1 MKKVISLSTLSALAA
16 LAPSFAFA
24 AGTLN
29 GVGQTAVSAV
39 GTLQTV
45 VNALIPVAFAAALL
59 FFFWGLAQ
67 YIWGGAEEKEKG
79 RNLMI
84 WGVVAL
90 FIMASI
96 WGIVGVLQ
104 STFNVGNQNTV
115 TVPGINTTGSGSIS
129 A

>member
-1 MKKVISLSTLSALAA
+1 MKKLISLSALGMF
-16 LAPSFAFA
+16 APVFAFA
-24 AGTLN
+24 QLAGGGSTIINAVTTL
-29 GVGQTAVSAV
+29 GQ
-39 GTLQTV
+39 V
-45 VNALIPVAFAAALL
+45 VNALIPIAFAAALL

-96 WGIVGVLQ
+96 WGIVGVLRT
-104 STFNVGNQNTV
+104 TFGVGAATTV
-115 TVPGINTTGSGSIS
+115 VVPGVTP
-129 A
+129 